1 MLPISKLSTLNQ
13 VLVALIEG
21 GANVSHLSMTNV
33 TAIDHAIDRHEY
45 SCAKLLSRCLLS
57 GCVTVLFSTQRLQPP
72 FFLARACRIYD
83 LEILMLDPENSIM
96 GMPAGE
102 YQSRLD
108 KVGEEAFK
116 GETTLLDDA
125 CTMFKDPLMAD

>member
-1 MLPISKLSTLNQ
+1 
-13 VLVALIEG
+13 
-21 GANVSHLSMTNV
+21 
-33 TAIDHAIDRHEY
+33 
-45 SCAKLLSRCLLS
+45 
-57 GCVTVLFSTQRLQPP
+57 
-72 FFLARACRIYD
+72 
-83 LEILMLDPENSIM
+83 M